1 MREGN
6 EWRSAVDG
14 LCISASTLS
23 LFYVELIGAESC
35 VVSLP
40 QMVAS
45 STMDPESVGLL
56 RDYVNKLFEYVF
68 ESQHLTSKS

>member
-1 MREGN
+1 M
-6 EWRSAVDG
+6 
-14 LCISASTLS
+14 
-23 LFYVELIGAESC
+23 FYVELMGAESC

-56 RDYVNKLFEYVF
+56 RDYVNKLFEYVL